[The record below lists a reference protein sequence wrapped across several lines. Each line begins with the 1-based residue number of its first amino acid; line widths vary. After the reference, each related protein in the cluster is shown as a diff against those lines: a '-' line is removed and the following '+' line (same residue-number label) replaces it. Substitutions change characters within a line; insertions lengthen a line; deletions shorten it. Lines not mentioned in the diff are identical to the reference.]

1 MSQRSFA
8 HALDEVA
15 QKWRVL
21 AERRRAHLIELF
33 HSGRWKHYY
42 SEQQFLDSLREAVRM
57 SERWAEIAPSPGRLS
72 TTAEPVAGMEAGVE
86 VEPVRTAA

>member
-33 HSGRWKHYY
+33 RSGRWKHYY

-57 SERWAEIAPSPGRLS
+57 SERWAEIAPRPIPAVAADA
-72 TTAEPVAGMEAGVE
+72 AEPIGDIF
-86 VEPVRTAA
+86 PRAAA